1 MKKLFRCLAIG
12 MTVVAAGLLSGCASD
27 EPGNKNGCDPL
38 VPDGQMRSWLDEQVR
53 SDMEVFNTICQE
65 SSGKENP
72 VFSPYSLRI
81 ALSMLANTTG
91 EEGTKEILDFLGTP
105 DRATLNL
112 YMEDITENF
121 PGLDPKVSLT
131 AANSFWLQDGLTPKE
146 VWRDR
151 MSASFAAE
159 AFRYSYADSGKDVVD
174 AINSWVKEKTQGMI
188 PELINNFNPQNTL
201 VALVNATCFKAPW
214 SEPFKENLTAEKSFT
229 RSDGTTEE
237 VRMMKD
243 PKRFTLYYEDNRMKS
258 IALDFG
264 NGKFKAV
271 FVLPA
276 EGTDIREFVSTVTPA
291 DIESWIGKPASLRN
305 VDLEIPV
312 FENRSSQD
320 MISILKSCG
329 LNSLFEPTIWTA
341 LSDQEEEMYVNLFR
355 QATRLRIDEQG
366 GEASS
371 ATVVAGGFLDSDPR
385 IWKFHA
391 NRPFFYMFVETACGM
406 PLFMGTFENLDK
418 V

>member
-1 MKKLFRCLAIG
+1 MIKKIFKCLVIG
-12 MTVVAAGLLSGCASD
+12 MTTVASGLLIGCSSD
-27 EPGNKNGCDPL
+27 DPGDKRGCDPL

-65 SSGKENP
+65 SSGEENP

-105 DRATLNL
+105 DRATLNR

-151 MSASFAAE
+151 MSESFAAE
-159 AFRYSYADSGKDVVD
+159 AFQYSSADSGKDVAD
-174 AINSWVKEKTQGMI
+174 AINSWVMEKTQGMI
-188 PELINNFNPQNTL
+188 PELINNFNPNDTR

-214 SEPFKENLTAEKSFT
+214 REPFKENLTAEKSFT
-229 RSDGTTEE
+229 RPDGTISD

-243 PKRFTLYYEDNRMKS
+243 PKRFTEYYEDNRMKS

-276 EGTDIREFVSTVTPA
+276 EGTDIREFVSTLTPA
-291 DIESWIGKPASLRN
+291 DMESWIGKSANLRN
-305 VDLEIPV
+305 VDVELPV
-312 FENRSSQD
+312 FESQSSQN
-320 MISILKSCG
+320 MISILKACG
-329 LNSLFEPTIWTA
+329 LNSLFEPAIWTA
-341 LSDQEEEMYVNLFR
+341 LSDTAEKMCVNLFR

-371 ATVVAGGFLDSDPR
+371 ATAVAGGITESDPR
-385 IWKFHA
+385 IWEFHA
-391 NRPFFYMFVETACGM
+391 NRPFFYMFVERACGI
-406 PLFMGTFENLDK
+406 PLFMGTFENP
-418 V
+418 